1 MKGSNRRRYLTEAEL
16 AKLIKEARKG
26 RYGQRDA
33 TLCLLMARHG
43 LRVTEACDLRW
54 DQVDLTK
61 AHLHVKRLKGGIHSV
76 HPIQG
81 DELRAL
87 RELKREQEPQSVFVF
102 TSERG
107 GPMTR
112 SNVAKMITKA
122 GTEAGIAHPHPHA
135 LRHTCGHLLADA
147 GHDTRRLQLWLGH
160 ADIKHTARY
169 SELSSKP
176 FADFWR

>member
-1 MKGSNRRRYLTEAEL
+1 MKGSNRRRYLTEGEL
-16 AKLIKEARKG
+16 VKLTKAARKG

-33 TLCLLMARHG
+33 TLILLMARHG
-43 LRVTEACDLRW
+43 LRVTEAVDLRW
-54 DQVDLTK
+54 DQIDFAK
-61 AHLHVKRLKGGIHSV
+61 GHLHVKRLKGGLDSV

-87 RELKREQEPQSVFVF
+87 RELKREQEPPSAFVF
-102 TSERG
+102 TSERS

-112 SNVAKMITKA
+112 SNVSKMIEATGERA
-122 GTEAGIAHPHPHA
+122 GLPHAHPHM

-160 ADIKHTARY
+160 SDIKHTARY
-169 SELSSKP
+169 SELSARP
-176 FADFWR
+176 FKDFWR